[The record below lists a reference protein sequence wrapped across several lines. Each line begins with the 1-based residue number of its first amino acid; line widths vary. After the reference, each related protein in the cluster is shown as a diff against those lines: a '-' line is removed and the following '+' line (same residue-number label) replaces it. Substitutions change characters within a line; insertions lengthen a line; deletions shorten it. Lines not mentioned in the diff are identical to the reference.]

1 MAEAVRIAS
10 KACFEDDFGMVTLE
24 HFTKAYGRTIAVND
38 LSMEIRPGE
47 ILGFIGRNGAGKS
60 TTIRFL
66 ATLIK
71 PTAGTGSIAG
81 YDVVR
86 QPIAARRHLGYMPDM
101 FGDYP
106 GFSVQGFLDFFA
118 KAYGLPEKKAN
129 QRVQEVI
136 EKLGLVNYTRRPV
149 RALSR
154 GMKQRLYLA
163 RCLLHDPPVLI
174 LDEPMNGLDPEAR
187 VEFRNLLRQLAASG
201 KTILLS
207 SHILGELRDIATT
220 IAIIHRG
227 HLLTFGEVSQLIK
240 AHTGGLRVLVRFL
253 TPITTFAEAVKALD
267 RRATLLYADS
277 REAILQVQGEEESL
291 TEILRELV
299 MRGISVTAFHSL
311 EPTLE
316 EFFVRLTQ
324 DNGQ

>member
-1 MAEAVRIAS
+1 
-10 KACFEDDFGMVTLE
+10 MVTLR

-86 QPIAARRHLGYMPDM
+86 QPIAARQHLGYMPDM

-106 GFSVQGFLDFFA
+106 GFSVQSFLEFFA
-118 KAYGLPEKKAN
+118 KAYGLPRKKVKS
-129 QRVQEVI
+129 RVSEAI
-136 EKLGLVNYTRRPV
+136 EELGLVNYTRRPV

-187 VEFRNLLRQLAASG
+187 VEFRSLLRQLALSG

-220 IAIIHRG
+220 IAIIHQG
-227 HLLTFGEVSQLIK
+227 HLLAFGDLSQVIK
-240 AHTGGLRVLVRFL
+240 AHTGGVRVLIRFL
-253 TPITTFAEAVKALD
+253 PSTASFEEAAKALEP
-267 RRATLLYADS
+267 RAVLVSFDS
-277 REAILQVQGEEESL
+277 REAILQVPGEEESL

-299 MRGISVTAFHSL
+299 RHGIPVTAFHPL

-324 DNGQ
+324 DRQQ